1 MNSAPDRVDA
11 AADPPYVT
19 DRESFDAY
27 THREIWELVHEA
39 LRPAELGRV
48 AEGWQASAEAL
59 DELFAAFAAA
69 VRREF
74 AEWHG
79 EAAAAARES
88 TEQFI
93 HAGAAVRDV
102 CAELHRLME
111 ANSTAAQ
118 AIRDAIAPPPEPYA
132 PNPDPVLEAIEGGP
146 RKMAHDIAAAE
157 ALADAQD
164 TLTFGYNSTL
174 VASGDAVPV
183 FGTPDPS
190 GEAAR

>member
-1 MNSAPDRVDA
+1 MNSAADRVDA
-11 AADPPYVT
+11 ATDPPYVT

-27 THREIWELVHEA
+27 SHREIWELVHEA

-48 AEGWQASAEAL
+48 AAGWQAGAEAL

-79 EAAAAARES
+79 EAATAARES
-88 TEQFI
+88 TEQFLR
-93 HAGAAVRDV
+93 AGAAVRDV

-111 ANSTAAQ
+111 SNSSAAQ
-118 AIRDAIAPPPEPYA
+118 AIRDAIPPPPEPYA

-190 GEAAR
+190 GEGAR